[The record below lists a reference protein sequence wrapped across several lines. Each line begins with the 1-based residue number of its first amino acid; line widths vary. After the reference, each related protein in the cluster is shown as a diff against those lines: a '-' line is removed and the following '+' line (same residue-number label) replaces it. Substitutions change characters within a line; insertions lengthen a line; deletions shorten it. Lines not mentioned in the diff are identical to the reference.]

1 MGFLNEVFM
10 VDEILFFSR
19 FPRSLPLP
27 DKKEQLVF
35 EQAAKID
42 KIFWLL
48 FMFASEKI
56 PKVAR

>member
-42 KIFWLL
+42 NNFLVTFHVCLRKD
-48 FMFASEKI
+48 
-56 PKVAR
+56 PKSG